1 MDKKKYCF
9 AQLFE
14 DDRDKLIELKRKMG
28 AASIA
33 VVVKKLIAQFGDK
46 LKQGGINDLGTPHS
60 GSFVF
65 LASLICN
72 NPRTS
77 FFAKVAPL

>member
-9 AQLFE
+9 VQLFE

-46 LKQGGINDLGTPHS
+46 LK
-60 GSFVF
+60 
-65 LASLICN
+65 
-72 NPRTS
+72 
-77 FFAKVAPL
+77 

>member
-33 VVVKKLIAQFGDK
+33 VVVKKLITQFGDK
-46 LKQGGINDLGTPHS
+46 LK
-60 GSFVF
+60 
-65 LASLICN
+65 
-72 NPRTS
+72 
-77 FFAKVAPL
+77 